1 MPLGTTMDE
10 SPLSNSK
17 GGQRVRGCSIRSEPK
32 TNPSASVATLCSQR
46 IGLETQ
52 QETAPNQS

>member
-17 GGQRVRGCSIRSEPK
+17 GGTARGGMFHPFGTQDKPLGFCRYPLLSEDW
-32 TNPSASVATLCSQR
+32 T
-46 IGLETQ
+46 
-52 QETAPNQS
+52 